1 MRHEVL
7 RLDHIGRSVN
17 NQIINDISLTLYRQ
31 EALCVLTEDIDT
43 KNFLLDYFQG
53 HIRADQGNLYI
64 NDNPKFLFD
73 LEQARQAGI
82 YVVEENQ
89 LISSLNV
96 ADNLYLNDSTFY
108 NRFHFREPGRLHLA
122 TKELLSR
129 FSLDE
134 IRPNA
139 RIHTLSPADVYL
151 LSILRAYTSG
161 AKIII
166 LNTPSFV
173 FSLPQETKRLQRIV
187 RILKEDGLSILWF
200 SNKWHP
206 VFQNFDRF
214 AVIIN
219 GVVTQQTKLTMIP
232 PIIPEN
238 DFITSAMKRSFL
250 EREQQK
256 EVLRGL
262 QIPGA
267 DRFFQTFSFSLYQGE
282 ILGICDRENILV
294 PFMHTLAAG
303 KAPKLGSLLLDGCRY
318 HPDFHLRNQIAFI
331 TPSRGP
337 SRIFPQMNLCD
348 NVSLLLKSP
357 LYNAAGFMN
366 MRIRNHMVFTALK
379 SIQADN
385 LIEKY
390 GIKHPLGNITFYDQI
405 MIEIAKW
412 LCLKPKVFIFTDP
425 YSIYDNLSENHFSKL
440 LGTLQGLDISL
451 LLISGSEEN
460 LSKFCTRI
468 INTES

>member
-256 EVLRGL
+256 EVLHGL
-262 QIPGA
+262 QIPE
-267 DRFFQTFSFSLYQGE
+267 QT
-282 ILGICDRENILV
+282 D
-294 PFMHTLAAG
+294 
-303 KAPKLGSLLLDGCRY
+303 
-318 HPDFHLRNQIAFI
+318 
-331 TPSRGP
+331 
-337 SRIFPQMNLCD
+337 
-348 NVSLLLKSP
+348 
-357 LYNAAGFMN
+357 
-366 MRIRNHMVFTALK
+366 
-379 SIQADN
+379 
-385 LIEKY
+385 
-390 GIKHPLGNITFYDQI
+390 
-405 MIEIAKW
+405 
-412 LCLKPKVFIFTDP
+412 
-425 YSIYDNLSENHFSKL
+425 FSKPFL
-440 LGTLQGLDISL
+440 SLCIRERFWESATGKISL
-451 LLISGSEEN
+451 SRLCTLWRPVKLQSLAPCCWMAADIILISIFETRS
-460 LSKFCTRI
+460 LSSRLPEARPGFFRR
-468 INTES
+468 